1 MSSRNALTDDFRLER
16 WGERLGVLL
25 VVPTLLVLFAAGVYA
40 IGDAVLAPT
49 PTPEQPGFV
58 DTVLA
63 SRSVV
68 AGIRLAIIFA
78 GAFVVVSVVALIA
91 RGQWLTRVGPVQV
104 SEQVS
109 GIDAE
114 NKRLKESLETARETI
129 DNLKQDLAETNYG
142 LDQMMRDPEQPSDF

>member
-1 MSSRNALTDDFRLER
+1 MSSKEGSADESSL
-16 WGERLGVLL
+16 ERLGEKLGVVL
-25 VVPTLLVLFAAGVYA
+25 VVPTLLVLFAAAVYA

-49 PTPEQPGFV
+49 PVPKQPGFI

-78 GAFVVVSVVALIA
+78 GVFVVVSVVALIA

-114 NKRLKESLETARETI
+114 NQRLKESLENARETI
-129 DNLKQDLAETNYG
+129 DNLKQDLAETNQV
-142 LDQMMRDPEQPSDF
+142 LDQMMRDSGEIV

>member
-1 MSSRNALTDDFRLER
+1 MEDSRLER
-16 WGERLGVLL
+16 WGERLGALL

-49 PTPEQPGFV
+49 PTPKQPGFI

-109 GIDAE
+109 DIDSE
-114 NKRLKESLETARETI
+114 NKRLKSRLKTRGKRSTI
-129 DNLKQDLAETNYG
+129 SSRIWRRRTTCWI
-142 LDQMMRDPEQPSDF
+142 R